1 MKNNFVDKII
11 FTTIDDKGNKIQLKK
26 KMNLKEIAELSNT
39 KDNTI
44 KIHFNFLVWFLI
56 FYFLNKKWQMKND
69 NKEYIKIINK
79 F

>member
-1 MKNNFVDKII
+1 LKNNFVDKII

-44 KIHFNFLVWFLI
+44 KIHFNFLV
-56 FYFLNKKWQMKND
+56 
-69 NKEYIKIINK
+69 
-79 F
+79 